1 MAEETIARLF
11 KRAYE
16 TWGDRKAAMRHK
28 KYGIWVPYTWKYFW
42 EQTRYFA
49 LGLMSLGYKQGDRV
63 TIVGNNEPEWYYAEF
78 ASICCRGLPTGAYQ
92 DSGAQEILYVIKQS
106 GSTFVVVQDQEQVDK
121 LLSVAD
127 QIPEVI
133 KVIYWDDKG
142 LRHYDHPLLMHFDEV
157 VRQGMEYEKSHPHLF
172 EQLIEQSQPEDPVL
186 LTYSSG
192 TTGLPKGIVHS
203 STSSIAASDRW
214 DLCSPT
220 RQSDNYMSVFTL
232 AYGGE
237 FLYVVPAWLK
247 AGACLNFPEEMATT
261 AADAREIAPSKV
273 NMVPAVIETYVSLV
287 RAKINDSQWLKRKAY
302 NIFLPVG
309 YSVARMKLAGR
320 KINLL
325 WQFAY
330 WLAYI
335 LLFRPIKD
343 WWGFSR
349 CRVMPIGG
357 ASMAA
362 EIFEFL
368 VASGIDARML
378 YGMMECLPTAM
389 HMAGD
394 IDYETSGPPT
404 PGSEIR
410 ITDPGEI
417 LTRGPERMIGYYNN
431 PEATAK
437 LIDGDGWVHT
447 SDAGFINEKG
457 HLICI
462 DRIADLGKL
471 NDGTPFSPSYI
482 GNKLKFSPYV
492 SQSIVVG
499 DAEDFIGIF
508 IAIDFANVGRWAEKH
523 RVAYTTFPD
532 LSQKPEVYDLLRE
545 EIIKVNTRLPEKQ
558 RIKKFL
564 LLHKEL
570 DADDAELT
578 RTRKL
583 RRKEISHRFL
593 DIINAMYAGKSTYT
607 AKAKVKYRDGREAVI
622 TTTVRIEDLEDR
634 RK

>member
-1 MAEETIARLF
+1 
-11 KRAYE
+11 
-16 TWGDRKAAMRHK
+16 
-28 KYGIWVPYTWKYFW
+28 
-42 EQTRYFA
+42 
-49 LGLMSLGYKQGDRV
+49 MS
-63 TIVGNNEPEWYYAEF
+63 A
-78 ASICCRGLPTGAYQ
+78 
-92 DSGAQEILYVIKQS
+92 
-106 GSTFVVVQDQEQVDK
+106 
-121 LLSVAD
+121 
-127 QIPEVI
+127 
-133 KVIYWDDKG
+133 
-142 LRHYDHPLLMHFDEV
+142 
-157 VRQGMEYEKSHPHLF
+157 
-172 EQLIEQSQPEDPVL
+172 
-186 LTYSSG
+186 
-192 TTGLPKGIVHS
+192 
-203 STSSIAASDRW
+203 
-214 DLCSPT
+214 
-220 RQSDNYMSVFTL
+220 FTL

-247 AGACLNFPEEMATT
+247 AGACLNFPENTATT
-261 AADAREIAPSKV
+261 SADVREIAPSKI
-273 NMVPAVIETYVSLV
+273 NLVPAIIEAYVSQI
-287 RAKINDSQWLKRKAY
+287 RAKINDSPWLKRTAY

-309 YSVARMKLAGR
+309 YSVARMKLDGR

-335 LLFRPIKD
+335 SLFRPIKD
-343 WWGFSR
+343 WWGFSK

-389 HMAGD
+389 HMTGD

-410 ITDPGEI
+410 ITEPGEI
-417 LTRGPERMIGYYNN
+417 LTRGPERMLGYYNN

-447 SDAGFINEKG
+447 SDAGFINEHG

-492 SQSIVVG
+492 SQSVVVG
-499 DAEDFIGIF
+499 DAEDYIGIF
-508 IAIDFANVGRWAEKH
+508 IAIDFANVGSWAEK
-523 RVAYTTFPD
+523 RRIAYTTFPD

-545 EIIKVNTRLPEKQ
+545 EIIKVNTRLPERQ

-578 RTRKL
+578 RTRKI
-583 RRKEISHRFL
+583 RRKELSHRFV
-593 DIINAMYAGKSTYT
+593 DIINAMYAGKSEFT
-607 AKAKVKYRDGREAVI
+607 AEARVKYRDGREAVI
-622 TTTVRIEDLEDR
+622 ITAVRIEDLEG
-634 RK
+634 RKK